1 MAMNVNL
8 TGTFRGTYKNNVTG
22 QQGTLEFYIEQSGNE
37 VEGTVWAD
45 QDMGD
50 FTGTVSGNNVKITA
64 WMESYAHD
72 AEYVVIFNGTVQGN
86 AIQGT
91 YTIRGTNVSG
101 TFQVRRTQ

>member
-1 MAMNVNL
+1 MAMNVSMA
-8 TGTFRGTYKNNVTG
+8 GTFRGTYRNNVTG
-22 QQGTLEFYIEQSGNE
+22 EQGTLEFYIEQSGNE